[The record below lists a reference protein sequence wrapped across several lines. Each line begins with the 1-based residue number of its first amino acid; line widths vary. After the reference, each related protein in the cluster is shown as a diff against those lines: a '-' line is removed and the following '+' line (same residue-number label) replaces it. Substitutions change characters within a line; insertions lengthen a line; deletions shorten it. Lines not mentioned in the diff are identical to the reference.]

1 MKANWRVFAN
11 VSNEKKAETVLK
23 HFLQVLDI
31 SPNETHIESYHKG
44 GFLLTIETITKNEN
58 WAEVV
63 LELLTLAERTGKGW
77 QISGSIQNEFDVWTN
92 ESSVVGVQSVHVQS
106 LRTQQA

>member
-31 SPNETHIESYHKG
+31 SPNETYIESYHKG

-63 LELLTLAERTGKGW
+63 LELLTLAERVGKGW
-77 QISGSIQNEFDVWTN
+77 QISGSIQNEFDMWTN
-92 ESSVVGVQSVHVQS
+92 ESSVVGVQSVHLQC
-106 LRTQQA
+106 LRNQQA

>member
-23 HFLQVLDI
+23 HFVEDLGTT
-31 SPNETHIESYHKG
+31 PNETHIESYHKG
-44 GFLLTIETITKNEN
+44 GFLLSVETTTKDEN

-63 LELLTLAERTGKGW
+63 LELLTLAERVGKGW
-77 QISGSIQNEFDVWTN
+77 QISGSIQNEFDMWTN
-92 ESSVVGVQSVHVQS
+92 ESSVVGVQSVHLKCLRNQQS
-106 LRTQQA
+106 